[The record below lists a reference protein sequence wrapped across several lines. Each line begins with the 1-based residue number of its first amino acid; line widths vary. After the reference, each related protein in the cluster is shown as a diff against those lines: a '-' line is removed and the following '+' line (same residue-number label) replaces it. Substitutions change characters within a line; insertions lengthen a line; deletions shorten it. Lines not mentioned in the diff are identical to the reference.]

1 MVIREETALSRHGV
15 SVGSMISMWTH
26 RRTLRSL
33 ARYDLRRAY
42 AGTVG
47 GALWTFLTPLIPVLI
62 FSSIFA
68 FALKL
73 PLGGAPYIFGF
84 AAAYVPWLLL
94 SASITGATA
103 SIVEHSYLVKRIH
116 FPVEIIPADAVL
128 IHSLPHAFLLALVSG
143 VCLIGGYGRF
153 PDLLLVLY
161 FYLCAIIFTIS
172 TGFLVSSITVVMRD
186 FQQMLPSIL
195 QVWFWLTPIAWAGSQ
210 LPPAGRTL
218 LAFNPASYIVSGY
231 RHALMPKIFAAPTA
245 FDTATFWIMSLA
257 MLAIGSTCF
266 RRLRVYFWDCL

>member
-1 MVIREETALSRHGV
+1 
-15 SVGSMISMWTH
+15 
-26 RRTLRSL
+26 
-33 ARYDLRRAY
+33 
-42 AGTVG
+42 
-47 GALWTFLTPLIPVLI
+47 
-62 FSSIFA
+62 
-68 FALKL
+68 
-73 PLGGAPYIFGF
+73 
-84 AAAYVPWLLL
+84 
-94 SASITGATA
+94 
-103 SIVEHSYLVKRIH
+103 
-116 FPVEIIPADAVL
+116 
-128 IHSLPHAFLLALVSG
+128 VSG

-186 FQQMLPSIL
+186 FQQMLPSVL
-195 QVWFWLTPIAWAGSQ
+195 QVWFWLTPIAWASSQ

-245 FDTATFWIMSLA
+245 FDTAIFWIMSLA